1 MGTKYPFRD
10 ECGNEEEEDD
20 ELRNG
25 AINKEIEDVEEY
37 DERRDV
43 VGDEGVDGILEGV
56 GRRDDK
62 VDGDREVKEDEKE
75 ETGGKNGVADER
87 EEEIW

>member
-1 MGTKYPFRD
+1 MGNEYPFRD
-10 ECGNEEEEDD
+10 ECGNEEEY

-25 AINKEIEDVEEY
+25 DINDGIEDVEEY
-37 DERRDV
+37 DERRDG
-43 VGDEGVDGILEGV
+43 VGEEGVDGILEGV

-62 VDGDREVKEDEKE
+62 MDGDREVKEDEK

>member
-1 MGTKYPFRD
+1 M
-10 ECGNEEEEDD
+10 
-20 ELRNG
+20 NG
-25 AINKEIEDVEEY
+25 DINKEIEDVEEY
-37 DERRDV
+37 DERREV

-75 ETGGKNGVADER
+75 TGGKNGVADER

>member
-1 MGTKYPFRD
+1 MGNEYPFRD
-10 ECGNEEEEDD
+10 ELGNEEEY

-25 AINKEIEDVEEY
+25 DINDEIEDVEEY
-37 DERRDV
+37 DEWRDG
-43 VGDEGVDGILEGV
+43 VGEEGVDGILEGV

-62 VDGDREVKEDEKE
+62 MDGDREVKEDEK